1 MADSKNSKISELTE
15 LTAPSNADFIPIVD
29 TANTET
35 KKISYSSLISALN
48 TDDDSYSSTEI
59 DALIASGM
67 WYYADQASFPD
78 ASSNHGRVVHN
89 HANGS
94 MYYAHG
100 GVWYRIENESESI
113 AARLQLQQQ
122 IDQNELDADSAISQV
137 ASDLTDY
144 ETSNNAAIATLQT
157 DVDNNE
163 TAANAAIAAVQADVD
178 NNEADADAAIAAVQ
192 ADVDQNETAISS
204 NTANIATANTNIATA
219 NTNIATNATN
229 IATKA
234 PLDSPDFTGNV
245 GVNVTNP
252 SKRLEVGGDVD
263 VTGQVDAD
271 SVQANNYYG
280 GAGAFASTSI
290 SGDLTVSGDITL
302 TSSTSSITAP
312 SSVGIGGDLGVSGQI
327 SSNQKIDCPQILA
340 NIGKIG
346 DVEFTVSDCSIQVG
360 GSDVVKLNNQGITLS
375 DSATSFV
382 KEDCY
387 FKDGAVRL
395 QKASSADDE
404 ILMRYLGQNS
414 NDFVI
419 QQFSGGNE
427 KGHIKFLGNTNDG
440 CKVRLEAD
448 HVDIGYNRSGF
459 ETNLVK
465 IYSDTNIGANKK
477 LAFTDTRDATD
488 GLQFYHTGVR
498 STTGEA
504 GRDAIQMGMYGSYPD
519 SNIGEFKIT
528 HKIGTASNTDVL
540 SVSPSASEVKIHKP
554 LNLGNVPVFA
564 DNTAASTLSA
574 GDVYRTSTGV
584 LMIKY

>member
-1 MADSKNSKISELTE
+1 MSNFKVSSDVDEILRKSTKAEVNAFLGVNTIKSNTDTNTADIAT
-15 LTAPSNADFIPIVD
+15 NASAI
-29 TANTET
+29 
-35 KKISYSSLISALN
+35 ALN
-48 TDDDSYSSTEI
+48 TAKTGI
-59 DALIASGM
+59 TTA
-67 WYYADQASFPD
+67 QAS
-78 ASSNHGRVVHN
+78 AIV
-89 HANGS
+89 ANTNKVGIT
-94 MYYAHG
+94 A
-100 GVWYRIENESESI
+100 EQ
-113 AARLQLQQQ
+113 A
-122 IDQNELDADSAISQV
+122 SAI
-137 ASDLTDY
+137 T
-144 ETSNNAAIATLQT
+144 NN
-157 DVDNNE
+157 
-163 TAANAAIAAVQADVD
+163 TAKVGITTTQA
-178 NNEADADAAIAAVQ
+178 
-192 ADVDQNETAISS
+192 TAISS
-204 NTANIATANTNIATA
+204 NTANIATANTNIATANTNIATA

-234 PLDSPDFTGNV
+234 PLDSPDFTGDVTFETDVLVIDSNNNFV
-245 GVNVTNP
+245 GINKTTPSVDLDVSGDVNVSGDLYASNY
-252 SKRLEVGGDVD
+252 LGG
-263 VTGQVDAD
+263 T
-271 SVQANNYYG
+271 
-280 GAGAFASTSI
+280 GAFADTSI
-290 SGDLTVSGDITL
+290 SGDLQVNGDASITGDLSFSGDGALSGDVTVSGELSVDQSIDCPEILATTGTIGEVKINSTDLVFETNNSNSVKLSNGGMTL
-302 TSSTSSITAP
+302 SQSSTSLI
-312 SSVGIGGDLGVSGQI
+312 
-327 SSNQKIDCPQILA
+327 
-340 NIGKIG
+340 
-346 DVEFTVSDCSIQVG
+346 
-360 GSDVVKLNNQGITLS
+360 
-375 DSATSFV
+375 

-387 FKDGAVRL
+387 FKGGAVRL

-427 KGHIKFLGNTNDG
+427 KGHIKFLGNTADG

-459 ETNLVK
+459 ETDLVK
-465 IYSDTNIGANKK
+465 IYSDTNIGADKK

-574 GDVYRTSTGV
+574 GDVYRTSTGA

>member
-15 LTAPSNADFIPIVD
+15 LTDPSDADFIPIVD

-48 TDDDSYSSTEI
+48 TDDDSYSKAEINTLVQTVQTDVDQNELDAELSIST
-59 DALIASGM
+59 LQ
-67 WYYADQASFPD
+67 AD
-78 ASSNHGRVVHN
+78 V
-89 HANGS
+89 
-94 MYYAHG
+94 
-100 GVWYRIENESESI
+100 
-113 AARLQLQQQ
+113 
-122 IDQNELDADSAISQV
+122 DQNELDADSAISQV

-219 NTNIATNATN
+219 NTNISTANTNIATNATN

-312 SSVGIGGDLGVSGQI
+312 SSVGVGGDLGVSGQI

-387 FKDGAVRL
+387 FKSGAVRL